1 MSERNGGR
9 IEKPSK
15 LDHHGAIDQ
24 SWMLNSK
31 KDWMIQRPIRSLCS
45 MNQTFRVLSS
55 ECEYIWA
62 CPRCWEML
70 SSRKLKHFVKLNDN
84 GRQRTFSTDR
94 KIESIFTSRFIF
106 NSRLFKS
113 LYLRETIFQ
122 WTIRE
127 TTFNIFA
134 SLELG
139 SRREKILDST
149 CISSKFLSFRFSRVH
164 ETSSRLIIIKRKTK
178 SNLWIASIWFAGT
191 KTATNMYII

>member
-1 MSERNGGR
+1 MSRSRNR
-9 IEKPSK
+9 KRPLAWPDVRTEWRTDWEATETRPPRSNRSIVNAKFEK
-15 LDHHGAIDQ
+15 G
-24 SWMLNSK
+24 LNDSATK
-31 KDWMIQRPIRSLCS
+31 SDPCVLP

-106 NSRLFKS
+106 NSWLFKS

-139 SRREKILDST
+139 SRKEKILDST

-164 ETSSRLIIIKRKTK
+164 EHRRD
-178 SNLWIASIWFAGT
+178 
-191 KTATNMYII
+191 